1 MRMNGNKST
10 KWKKALL
17 VTVLFAGCIGILAQ
31 VIGSRNVYAATVTAA
46 RETFQ
51 TPAEAGSALA
61 EAAKSGDQ
69 AALSQILGGDANA
82 LLTTGDAQTDQAAT
96 ELFAAKYQ
104 QMNRWVEMT
113 DGSRVLYIG
122 ADNFAFPVPLA
133 KDPAGQWYFDI
144 VAGTQ
149 EVRARDIG
157 RNELLAIDACIDLA
171 NAEEAY
177 FTIHNT
183 GEYAQHLISTSG
195 KHDGLYWPSSAAQAP
210 SLLGQLGEFPK
221 SSQAS
226 TAKGAE
232 QLVSDGYT
240 LRILTAQGKD
250 APGGTQN
257 FVVNGKMVRGFAIL
271 ATPVKYG
278 ETGVMTFVM
287 SNNGIVYE
295 RNLGHDTIKLA
306 AAITEY
312 SPDLNWSPV
321 Q

>member
-10 KWKKALL
+10 KGKKGLL
-17 VTVLFAGCIGILAQ
+17 VTVLVAGCIGLLAQ
-31 VIGSRNVYAATVTAA
+31 VIGPRNVYAATVAAA

-51 TPAEAGSALA
+51 TPAEAGNALA
-61 EAAKSGDQ
+61 EAAKTGDQ
-69 AALSQILGGDANA
+69 AALSQILGGDAIA
-82 LLTTGDAQTDQAAT
+82 LLTTGDAQTDKAAT

-133 KDPAGQWYFDI
+133 KDQAGKWYFDI

-177 FTIHNT
+177 FAIHNT

-195 KHDGLYWPSSAAQAP
+195 
-210 SLLGQLGEFPK
+210 
-221 SSQAS
+221 
-226 TAKGAE
+226 
-232 QLVSDGYT
+232 
-240 LRILTAQGKD
+240 
-250 APGGTQN
+250 
-257 FVVNGKMVRGFAIL
+257 
-271 ATPVKYG
+271 
-278 ETGVMTFVM
+278 
-287 SNNGIVYE
+287 
-295 RNLGHDTIKLA
+295 
-306 AAITEY
+306 
-312 SPDLNWSPV
+312 
-321 Q
+321 